1 MKKNLGLFLAIILVQ
16 IAPFISAADTLH
28 PLIYKIDIK
37 KEISNTTR
45 LYLSNGLAEA
55 YALGADAVL
64 IHMNTYGGQV
74 DAADSMRTA
83 ILYNPIPVY
92 VFIDNNAASA
102 GALISIACK
111 KNLYAERCKYRGS
124 HRREPNR
131 GSNARQI
138 PILYAFH
145 DAFDSRS
152 AWTRYNRPKKTT
164 PYTNGNETR

>member
-111 KNLYAERCKYRGS
+111 KIYMRKGANIGAATVVNPTG
-124 HRREPNR
+124 
-131 GSNARQI
+131 
-138 PILYAFH
+138 
-145 DAFDSRS
+145 
-152 AWTRYNRPKKTT
+152 
-164 PYTNGNETR
+164 

>member
-64 IHMNTYGGQV
+64 IHMNTYRL
-74 DAADSMRTA
+74 DAYGYFVQPHPCLCLHRQQCG
-83 ILYNPIPVY
+83 
-92 VFIDNNAASA
+92 FCW
-102 GALISIACK
+102 GAHF
-111 KNLYAERCKYRGS
+111 
-124 HRREPNR
+124 HRM
-131 GSNARQI
+131 
-138 PILYAFH
+138 
-145 DAFDSRS
+145 
-152 AWTRYNRPKKTT
+152 
-164 PYTNGNETR
+164 

>member
-28 PLIYKIDIK
+28 PLVYKIDIK

-45 LYLSNGLAEA
+45 LYLRGGLAEA
-55 YALGADAVL
+55 NALGADAVL

-83 ILYNPIPVY
+83 ILYNSIPVY

-102 GALISIACK
+102 GALTSIACK
-111 KNLYAERCKYRGS
+111 KIYMR
-124 HRREPNR
+124 
-131 GSNARQI
+131 
-138 PILYAFH
+138 
-145 DAFDSRS
+145 
-152 AWTRYNRPKKTT
+152 
-164 PYTNGNETR
+164 

>member
-92 VFIDNNAASA
+92 VFIDNNAE
-102 GALISIACK
+102 
-111 KNLYAERCKYRGS
+111 NLHTAQELGFHVYMPRP
-124 HRREPNR
+124 REDFR
-131 GSNARQI
+131 F
-138 PILYAFH
+138 L
-145 DAFDSRS
+145 FDDGPGR
-152 AWTRYNRPKKTT
+152 
-164 PYTNGNETR
+164 

>member
-16 IAPFISAADTLH
+16 IAPFISAADTLY

-74 DAADSMRTA
+74 DAADSMRSELAKHFGVSMDVVENCRTYGGHGEQMAVYASTA
-83 ILYNPIPVY
+83 KVEGKPL
-92 VFIDNNAASA
+92 A
-102 GALISIACK
+102 GMIGTDALTKDRFRYIEQS
-111 KNLYAERCKYRGS
+111 NLRCSSY
-124 HRREPNR
+124 
-131 GSNARQI
+131 
-138 PILYAFH
+138 
-145 DAFDSRS
+145 
-152 AWTRYNRPKKTT
+152 
-164 PYTNGNETR
+164 

>member
-74 DAADSMRTA
+74 DAATPSLSMSSSTTMR
-83 ILYNPIPVY
+83 LLLGRSFPSHVHK
-92 VFIDNNAASA
+92 FIC
-102 GALISIACK
+102 GKVQIS
-111 KNLYAERCKYRGS
+111 GQPPS
-124 HRREPNR
+124 
-131 GSNARQI
+131 
-138 PILYAFH
+138 
-145 DAFDSRS
+145 
-152 AWTRYNRPKKTT
+152 
-164 PYTNGNETR
+164 